1 MPTPNAPTFCRRAEF
16 REAALLI
23 NEKATA
29 KARTNMIFNL
39 CIGFRYGTLHTV
51 RWQSYNGNDKSH
63 IFVTLRSISPYT
75 QTTLTSR
82 ASTMFQHLFET
93 MFLNTDCLLR
103 PLLTALCA
111 FGSTSDLECAS
122 ASDAR
127 GKTFAVMVADT
138 VAVTDD
144 VCEVLAKM
152 RVSPRD

>member
-1 MPTPNAPTFCRRAEF
+1 MPIHTHTHLFAFPPNTSAHTFFAEF

-39 CIGFRYGTLHTV
+39 CIGF
-51 RWQSYNGNDKSH
+51 S
-63 IFVTLRSISPYT
+63 
-75 QTTLTSR
+75 
-82 ASTMFQHLFET
+82 E
-93 MFLNTDCLLR
+93 
-103 PLLTALCA
+103 
-111 FGSTSDLECAS
+111 LECPS

-144 VCEVLAKM
+144 VCEVW
-152 RVSPRD
+152 